1 MNLGTISLILGSVA
15 SFLGIVAYLY
25 KGVNR
30 GVQYNKAR
38 TLAQQGRIT
47 SVVSVVELQS
57 LRIGNIEKYLALPAQ
72 ERGRFQPSDELI
84 SLENKAMDEYENHH
98 TNLTGL

>member
-1 MNLGTISLILGSVA
+1 MNLGTLSLILGSVA
-15 SFLGIVAYLY
+15 SFLGIVTWLY

-30 GVQYNKAR
+30 GVRHNKAR
-38 TLAQQGRIT
+38 TIAQQGRIT
-47 SVVSVVELQS
+47 SVVSVVELQN
-57 LRIGNIEKYLALPAQ
+57 LRIGNIEKYLALPTQ

-84 SLENKAMDEYENHH
+84 GLGNKAMDEYESHH